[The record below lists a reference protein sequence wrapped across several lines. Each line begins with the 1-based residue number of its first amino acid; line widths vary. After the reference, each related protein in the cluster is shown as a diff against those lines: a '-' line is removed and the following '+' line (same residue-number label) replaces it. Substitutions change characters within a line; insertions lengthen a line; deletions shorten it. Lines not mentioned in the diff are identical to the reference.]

1 MRPFQQ
7 QLTNAFYAM
16 LALPATAMGF
26 ALSVQI
32 SALSWLLST
41 KYGLSIEEVGL
52 VWAAGPIAGI
62 FGQVIF
68 GVLSDN
74 TWFWGGRRRPFIIL
88 GGFLAALSLLAL
100 PNLGILSDKLGLD
113 AILGVAIVVALAL
126 DLSINVG
133 FNPTRSVIADV
144 TPEGVE
150 RTKGYTWMQTISGTF
165 GMMAYVIGAI
175 AGKYFLIYFGAGLVL
190 FFTLIPPFFIEEPKD
205 FEEEKKPS
213 GGNGFMEGLLAIR
226 PLWGFLIYAA
236 YRIPVRLLEIE
247 IRHHYM
253 EIFCGVLTVV
263 LIIESLLQKEAG
275 KSASQA
281 SLIGFKKVLAAHSF
295 TWIGVQT
302 MFIYMFSFLQ
312 YRLPEMNNEQ
322 AGSVIDVS
330 FLILNGV
337 AAILPAFILEPIT
350 RKAGRVRTHMY
361 CIAIMAVG
369 YAGLW
374 LLGSTPLIIYIF
386 MAVLG
391 IGWAAT
397 VSLPFAIM
405 SQKVDKKKMGL
416 FMGLF
421 NLSVV
426 LPQLVASLG
435 VWEFL
440 SGAEDKTLT
449 FLICAICLGISA
461 LAWSMVREQKPEE
474 GALDITQPKGGH

>member
-1 MRPFQQ
+1 
-7 QLTNAFYAM
+7 
-16 LALPATAMGF
+16 
-26 ALSVQI
+26 
-32 SALSWLLST
+32 
-41 KYGLSIEEVGL
+41 
-52 VWAAGPIAGI
+52 
-62 FGQVIF
+62 
-68 GVLSDN
+68 
-74 TWFWGGRRRPFIIL
+74 
-88 GGFLAALSLLAL
+88 
-100 PNLGILSDKLGLD
+100 
-113 AILGVAIVVALAL
+113 
-126 DLSINVG
+126 
-133 FNPTRSVIADV
+133 
-144 TPEGVE
+144 
-150 RTKGYTWMQTISGTF
+150 
-165 GMMAYVIGAI
+165 
-175 AGKYFLIYFGAGLVL
+175 
-190 FFTLIPPFFIEEPKD
+190 
-205 FEEEKKPS
+205 
-213 GGNGFMEGLLAIR
+213 MEGLLAIR

-435 VWEFL
+435 VGEFL